1 MTQEKY
7 QDIKQRH
14 PVFSLLDRASGTI
27 PHGLQL
33 FVTTRVLW
41 LAAIIPTC
49 VLPSSSLLL
58 SALSKVMSPLLG
70 VALPQHVSQLVQPRM
85 LVAGGC
91 MAITSL
97 RQILQATYISPN
109 GNNFG
114 TAGALM
120 VWNV

>member
-49 VLPSSSLLL
+49 VLPSSSLL
-58 SALSKVMSPLLG
+58 SALNKVMSPLLG
-70 VALPQHVSQLVQPRM
+70 VALPQHVSQPRM